1 MPSYTTICNRMV
13 MITINT
19 GRMRDSTLFYVLTYL
34 LDVLN
39 SSSLNPS
46 SYEFKMAQI
55 VCSEQKAKPE

>member
-1 MPSYTTICNRMV
+1 